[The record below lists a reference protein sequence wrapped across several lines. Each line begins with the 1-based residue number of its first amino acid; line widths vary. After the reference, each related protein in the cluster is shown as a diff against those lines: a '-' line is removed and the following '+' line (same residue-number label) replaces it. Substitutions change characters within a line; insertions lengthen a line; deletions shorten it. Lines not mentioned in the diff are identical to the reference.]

1 MNDNIQMTPEYSL
14 KILSLGETGVG
25 KTSIISMYAE
35 NSFFANQE
43 ATIGIDFKTK
53 NLKYKNKQFKILI
66 WDTAGQER
74 FRKITNQYYNSADG
88 IFLVYDV
95 TQNETFEQISY
106 WINEM
111 NNKIDKNKI
120 GIILV
125 GNKIDLNE
133 KRQVSIEQA
142 QKIAECFNIP
152 YIETS
157 ASKCENINECFN
169 LLIEEIFRKKGI
181 NEKKNELNDENKEK
195 DDKINLNNENNNI
208 IKTNKKCCY
217 N

>member
-1 MNDNIQMTPEYSL
+1 MNDNKELTPEYNL
-14 KILSLGETGVG
+14 KLLSLGETGVG

-74 FRKITNQYYNSADG
+74 FRKITNQYYNNADG
-88 IFLVYDV
+88 IFLVYDI
-95 TQNETFEQISY
+95 TQNNTFEQISY
-106 WINEM
+106 WINEI

-120 GIILV
+120 GIILI
-125 GNKIDLNE
+125 GNKIDINE

-157 ASKCENINECFN
+157 ASKGENIDECFN
-169 LLIEEIFRKKGI
+169 LLIEEILKKKGI
-181 NEKKNELNDENKEK
+181 NETINELNNENKEK
-195 DDKINLNNENNNI
+195 IEKINLNINNNLI
-208 IKTNKKCCY
+208 NKNKKCCY

>member
-1 MNDNIQMTPEYSL
+1 MNDNKELTPEYNL
-14 KILSLGETGVG
+14 KLLSLGETGVG

-74 FRKITNQYYNSADG
+74 FRKITNQYYNNADG
-88 IFLVYDV
+88 IFLVYDI
-95 TQNETFEQISY
+95 TQNNTFEQISY
-106 WINEM
+106 WINEI

-120 GIILV
+120 GIILI
-125 GNKIDLNE
+125 GNKIDINE

-157 ASKCENINECFN
+157 ASKGENIEECFN
-169 LLIEEIFRKKGI
+169 LLIEEILKKKGI
-181 NEKKNELNDENKEK
+181 NETINELNNENKEK
-195 DDKINLNNENNNI
+195 DEKINLNNDNNLI
-208 IKTNKKCCY
+208 NKNNKCCY

>member
-1 MNDNIQMTPEYSL
+1 MNDNKELTPEYNL
-14 KILSLGETGVG
+14 KLLSLGETGVG

-74 FRKITNQYYNSADG
+74 FRKITNQYYNNADG
-88 IFLVYDV
+88 IFLVYDI
-95 TQNETFEQISY
+95 TQNNTFEQISY
-106 WINEM
+106 WINEI

-120 GIILV
+120 GIILI
-125 GNKIDLNE
+125 GNKIDINE

-157 ASKCENINECFN
+157 ASKGENIDECFN
-169 LLIEEIFRKKGI
+169 LLIEEILKKKGI
-181 NEKKNELNDENKEK
+181 NETINELNNENKEK
-195 DDKINLNNENNNI
+195 DEKINLNNENNNI

>member
-1 MNDNIQMTPEYSL
+1 MNDNKELTPEYNL
-14 KILSLGETGVG
+14 KLLSLGETGVG

-74 FRKITNQYYNSADG
+74 FRKITNQYYNNADG
-88 IFLVYDV
+88 IFLVYDI
-95 TQNETFEQISY
+95 TQNNTFEQISY
-106 WINEM
+106 WINEI

-120 GIILV
+120 GIILI
-125 GNKIDLNE
+125 GNKIDINE

-157 ASKCENINECFN
+157 ASKGENIDECFN
-169 LLIEEIFRKKGI
+169 LLIEEILKKKGI
-181 NEKKNELNDENKEK
+181 NETINELNNENKEK
-195 DDKINLNNENNNI
+195 DEKINLNNDNNLI
-208 IKTNKKCCY
+208 NKNNKCCY

>member
-1 MNDNIQMTPEYSL
+1 MNDNKELTPEYNL
-14 KILSLGETGVG
+14 KLLSLGEAGVG

-35 NSFFANQE
+35 NNFFPNQQP
-43 ATIGIDFKTK
+43 TIGIDFKTK

-74 FRKITNQYYNSADG
+74 FRKITNQYYNNADG
-88 IFLVYDV
+88 IFLVFDV
-95 TQNETFEQISY
+95 TKNNTFEQISY
-106 WINEM
+106 WINEI

-120 GIILV
+120 GIILI
-125 GNKIDLNE
+125 GNKIDINE
-133 KRQVSIEQA
+133 KRQVTIEQA

-157 ASKCENINECFN
+157 ASKGENIDECFN
-169 LLIEEIFRKKGI
+169 LLIEEILKKKGI
-181 NEKKNELNDENKEK
+181 NETINELNNENKEK
-195 DDKINLNNENNNI
+195 DEKINLNNDNNLI
-208 IKTNKKCCY
+208 NKNNKCCY

>member
-1 MNDNIQMTPEYSL
+1 MNDNKELTPEYNL
-14 KILSLGETGVG
+14 KFLSLGETGVG

-157 ASKCENINECFN
+157 ASKGENIDECFN
-169 LLIEEIFRKKGI
+169 LLIEEILKKKGI
-181 NEKKNELNDENKEK
+181 NETINELNNENKEK
-195 DDKINLNNENNNI
+195 DEKINLNNDNNLI
-208 IKTNKKCCY
+208 NKNNKCCY

>member
-1 MNDNIQMTPEYSL
+1 MNDNKELTPEYNL
-14 KILSLGETGVG
+14 KLLSLGETGVG

-35 NSFFANQE
+35 NNFFPNQQP
-43 ATIGIDFKTK
+43 TIGIDFKIK
-53 NLKYKNKQFKILI
+53 NLKYKNQQLKILL

-74 FRKITNQYYNSADG
+74 FRKITNQYYNNADG
-88 IFLVYDV
+88 IFLVFDV
-95 TQNETFEQISY
+95 TKNNTFEQISY
-106 WINEM
+106 WINEI

-120 GIILV
+120 GIILI
-125 GNKIDLNE
+125 GNKIDINE

-157 ASKCENINECFN
+157 ASKGENIDECFN
-169 LLIEEIFRKKGI
+169 LLIEEILKKKGI
-181 NEKKNELNDENKEK
+181 NETINELNNENKEK
-195 DDKINLNNENNNI
+195 DEKINLNNDNNLI
-208 IKTNKKCCY
+208 NKNNKCCY

>member
-1 MNDNIQMTPEYSL
+1 MNDNKELTPEYNL
-14 KILSLGETGVG
+14 KLLSLGETGVG

-74 FRKITNQYYNSADG
+74 FRKITNQYYNNADG
-88 IFLVYDV
+88 IFLVYDI
-95 TQNETFEQISY
+95 TQNNTFEQISY
-106 WINEM
+106 WINEI

-120 GIILV
+120 GIILI
-125 GNKIDLNE
+125 GNKIDINE
-133 KRQVSIEQA
+133 KRQVTIEQA

-157 ASKCENINECFN
+157 ASKGENIDECFN
-169 LLIEEIFRKKGI
+169 LLIEEILKKKGI
-181 NEKKNELNDENKEK
+181 NETINELNNENKEK
-195 DDKINLNNENNNI
+195 DEKINLNNDNNLI
-208 IKTNKKCCY
+208 NKNNKCCY